1 MVEPLVDPMTAPA
14 GAVVRPNFFLVG
26 APRSG
31 TSAMY
36 SLLKQHPEAYLAIL
50 KEPHFFGTDLTI
62 QPHTIRDRELY
73 LSMFAEAGDHKC
85 VGEGSVWYL
94 SSRRAAEE
102 IRAFS
107 PEARIVA
114 LLRNPTE
121 MAYSLYHLYRR
132 TGNEELPTFEE
143 ALAAQDE
150 RCEGR
155 RIPAATYFPE
165 GLQYVE
171 AARAADKVERYFA
184 AFGRERVRIVLF
196 EDFRRDNARVYREV
210 LEFLGIDPGF
220 VPELNPARAAA
231 RIQEMAIRQLRR
243 TDPRVRRK
251 IGREGLRQHASPER
265 EPLSPELKARL
276 REIFRPDVAA
286 LSELL
291 GRDLSHWSA

>member
-1 MVEPLVDPMTAPA
+1 MV
-14 GAVVRPNFFLVG
+14 GATNGAARRPNFFLVG

-36 SLLKQHPEAYLAIL
+36 SLLKQHPEVHLAIL

-62 QPHTIRDRELY
+62 QPHTIRDPELY
-73 LSMFAEAGDHKC
+73 LGLFAEAGDRPC

-94 SSRRAAEE
+94 SSALAARE
-102 IRAFS
+102 IREFS
-107 PEARIVA
+107 PGAKILA
-114 LLRNPTE
+114 LLREPSE

-132 TGNEELPTFEE
+132 TGNEELPSFAE
-143 ALAAQDE
+143 ALAAQEE
-150 RCEGR
+150 RRQGR

-171 AARAADKVERYFA
+171 AARAADKLERFFA
-184 AFGRERVRIVLF
+184 AFGRDRVRVVLF
-196 EDFRRDNARVYREV
+196 EDFRRDNAKVYREV
-210 LEFLGIDPGF
+210 LEFLEIDPGF
-220 VPELNPARAAA
+220 VPEFDPARAAA

-251 IGREGLRQHASPER
+251 IGREGLRQHAGPAR
-265 EPLSPELKARL
+265 EPMSPELRARL
-276 REIFRPDVAA
+276 REIFRPDVAR

-291 GRDLSHWSA
+291 GRDLSAWSA